1 MRRMKA
7 IQRLRK
13 SGMTTVQIA
22 EAINDK
28 SGGHLVRM
36 YDKRDRFPSKR
47 TFVCILEAAESR
59 GLTLL
64 ARDFIDSADSCET

>member
-1 MRRMKA
+1 MRHMKA

-13 SGMTTVQIA
+13 SGMTTAQIA
-22 EAINDK
+22 DAINDK

-47 TFVCILEAAESR
+47 TFVCVLETAEAR
-59 GLTLL
+59 GITLL
-64 ARDFIDSADSCET
+64 ARDFIDGADSCET